1 MTQSYKLK
9 SKLTT
14 AIGGIATIITT
25 LGVDQL
31 EAIFPGYGKFIPA
44 IVAIATWYTSQITE
58 NTRVEKAEKI
68 AVENYQKQENY
79 TEYDE
84 IIGYD
89 DPTTEDTE
97 VVGEND
103 DL

>member
-1 MTQSYKLK
+1 M
-9 SKLTT
+9 
-14 AIGGIATIITT
+14 
-25 LGVDQL
+25 
-31 EAIFPGYGKFIPA
+31 
-44 IVAIATWYTSQITE
+44 
-58 NTRVEKAEKI
+58 EKAEKI

>member
-9 SKLTT
+9 SKITT

-89 DPTTEDTE
+89 DPTTEDIE